1 MNFDNLTEQNI
12 DLYCMKFYDNPQCI
26 SVEDYQT
33 DMKRFKYIKRLLNQY
48 NSSTDLKIRLL
59 LNHIIM
65 VYNLF
70 DNQIATRILFFKI
83 DPKYWP
89 ILKPI
94 LIFLKLM
101 PDMIRGIDGNNI
113 RSSDIQL
120 HNLTVTQLREI

>member
-1 MNFDNLTEQNI
+1 
-12 DLYCMKFYDNPQCI
+12 MKFYDNPQCI

>member
-1 MNFDNLTEQNI
+1 
-12 DLYCMKFYDNPQCI
+12 MKFYDNPQCI
-26 SVEDYQT
+26 SIEDYHN

-48 NSSTDLKIRLL
+48 SHSNELKMRLL

-65 VYNLF
+65 VYNFF
-70 DNQIATRILFFKI
+70 DNQAATRILFFKI
-83 DPKYWP
+83 DLNYWS

-101 PDMIRGIDGNNI
+101 PDMIKGINGYNI

-120 HNLTVTQLREI
+120 HNLTVKQLREI